1 MLLRSTMMLLTGNI
15 ACQLDLSTKPKAMSR
30 LKPASV
36 ASPPRERIL
45 QAARELFHRD
55 GIHAVSVDTLA
66 AAAGTNKMTLYRHFS
81 SRDEL
86 IAAYLETLAAEGE
99 GVWEKA
105 RRAHPGDPEA
115 QLRFLLR
122 QVSNFAA
129 EGQGRGC
136 ALANAAVEL
145 AERKHPARRVV
156 EAHKRR
162 QRERLVALVR
172 EAGYARPERLADEI
186 FLLVEGAR
194 VSLQSIGRGGPG
206 ARLYDLAIE
215 MLERAARVKAVHK

>member
-1 MLLRSTMMLLTGNI
+1 M
-15 ACQLDLSTKPKAMSR
+15 AR
-30 LKPASV
+30 LKRQAAP
-36 ASPPRERIL
+36 PRPRERIL

-55 GIHAVSVDTLA
+55 GIHAVSVDALA

-86 IAAYLETLAAEGE
+86 IAAYLQELATEGE
-99 GVWEKA
+99 GIWDEA
-105 RRAHPGDPEA
+105 RAAHPGHPEA

-122 QVSNFAA
+122 RVSDLAA
-129 EGQGRGC
+129 GGKGRGC

-145 AERKHPARRVV
+145 AERRHPARRVV

-194 VSLQSIGRGGPG
+194 VALQSIGPGGPG
-206 ARLYDLAIE
+206 ARLYDLGVE
-215 MLERAARVKAVHK
+215 MLERAPRIKAVHK